1 MRASLL
7 LFVKIM
13 KFNFSFIYLF
23 LSVFIISFALVS
35 CNDDDEP
42 TVDPTTK
49 GSLTIEFDNV
59 VGDRDLALNTATYK
73 NAAGENFTVSKLN
86 YYVSNIKLLMAD
98 GSSYVVPQDS
108 SYFLIRE
115 ANAESQ
121 EVTLNNVPAGE
132 YTGVQFVVGVDSLKS
147 LVDPSKRTG
156 ILATATG
163 PTNEEAMYW
172 DWNPGYIFLKME
184 GTSDSAKSAN
194 GKFYY
199 HIGGFGG
206 RTDKTLNNLR
216 TVKVDFGGKKAIVTS
231 ELSPE
236 VHLMADV
243 LKIFNGSTQLSISK
257 NTSVMFENYSKNIA
271 DNYVNMFNLDHIHAD

>member
-1 MRASLL
+1 
-7 LFVKIM
+7 M
-13 KFNFSFIYLF
+13 KFSFSSIYLF
-23 LSVFIISFALVS
+23 LSVFALSFAFVS
-35 CNDDDEP
+35 CNDDNEP
-42 TVDPTTK
+42 VVDPTTT
-49 GSLTIEFDNV
+49 GSIRIEFDNI
-59 VGDRDLALNTATYK
+59 VGDRDLALNTGTYK
-73 NAAGENFTVSKLN
+73 NTAGENFTVSKLN
-86 YYVSNIKLLMAD
+86 YYVSNIKLLMAN
-98 GSSYVVPQDS
+98 GSNFVVPQDS

-115 ANAESQ
+115 ADAKSQ
-121 EVTLNNVPAGE
+121 EVTINNVPSGE
-132 YTGVQFVVGVDSLKS
+132 YTGVEFMIGVDSLRS
-147 LVDPSKRTG
+147 VADESKRKG
-156 ILATATG
+156 ILDRLSG

-206 RTDKTLNNLR
+206 FDVKTINNLR
-216 TVKVDFGGKKAIVTS
+216 TAKVDFGGKKAIITS

-243 LKIFNGSTQLSISK
+243 LKIFSGSTQLSISK

-271 DNYVNMFNLDHIHAD
+271 DNYVNMFTLDHIHAD